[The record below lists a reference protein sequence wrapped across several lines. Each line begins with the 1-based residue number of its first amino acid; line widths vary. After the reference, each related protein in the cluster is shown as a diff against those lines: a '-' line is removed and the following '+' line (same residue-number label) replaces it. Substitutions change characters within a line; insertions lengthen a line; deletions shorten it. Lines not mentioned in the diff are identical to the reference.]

1 MFLADTTQSLQVPD
15 VRSRPRLRCRWLP
28 RRIHWARRQAISETP
43 ADDPFDADFV
53 SELEGL
59 VVESGVAVSS
69 AAPAAALQSLQ
80 EALGRFAAPLTSGG
94 AALDENAFVSLPA
107 AVLVQRSNDLIE
119 SCRRSASRE
128 AALGVESFIV
138 FFQTLA
144 PTLRDEP
151 AREVKVTF
159 FRLAPTLV
167 HMAWDEAAGKG
178 DRRRDAGEALQGLET
193 ILLEV
198 SSVHLTPA
206 EGELLFKSLDQM
218 ATLLAAG
225 EYGLARDVVGAP
237 LLAILRKNRVSRS
250 LFRLMEVEA
259 AVQVYLK
266 ERFGYSTPQLRV
278 PEDLGR
284 LGEFGPIRIFEDQ
297 EFGGDPAR
305 YLQVQLPDIPIL
317 SDIVIRLSRE
327 GGTTHDL
334 RLDGL
339 GSTRFDLPPGL
350 YNLGL
355 IYEPEEPGGV

>member
-1 MFLADTTQSLQVPD
+1 V
-15 VRSRPRLRCRWLP
+15 
-28 RRIHWARRQAISETP
+28 
-43 ADDPFDADFV
+43 
-53 SELEGL
+53 
-59 VVESGVAVSS
+59 
-69 AAPAAALQSLQ
+69 
-80 EALGRFAAPLTSGG
+80 LGRFVAPTSPGG
-94 AALDENAFVSLPA
+94 PALDEQAFVDLPA
-107 AVLVQRSNDLIE
+107 GVLVERSNDLIE

-151 AREVKVTF
+151 AREVKATF

-167 HMAWDEAAGKG
+167 HMAWDETAGEG
-178 DRRRDAGEALQGLET
+178 DRRRDAAEALQGLET

-206 EGELLFKSLDQM
+206 EGQLLFKSLDQL

-237 LLAILRKNRVSRS
+237 LLGILRKNRVSRS

-259 AVQVYLK
+259 AIQVYLK

-278 PEDLGR
+278 PEDLER
-284 LGEFGPIRIFEDQ
+284 LTDFGPIRIFEDQ
-297 EFGGDPAR
+297 EFGGEQAR

-327 GGTTHDL
+327 DGAVKDL

-339 GSTRFDLPPGL
+339 GSARFDMPPGR
-350 YNLGL
+350 YGLGL
-355 IYEPEEPGGV
+355 IYEPEESGGA

>member
-1 MFLADTTQSLQVPD
+1 M
-15 VRSRPRLRCRWLP
+15 
-28 RRIHWARRQAISETP
+28 
-43 ADDPFDADFV
+43 
-53 SELEGL
+53 L
-59 VVESGVAVSS
+59 VE
-69 AAPAAALQSLQ
+69 
-80 EALGRFAAPLTSGG
+80 
-94 AALDENAFVSLPA
+94 
-107 AVLVQRSNDLIE
+107 RSNDLIE

-151 AREVKVTF
+151 AREVKATF

-167 HMAWDEAAGKG
+167 HMAWDETAGQG
-178 DRRRDAGEALQGLET
+178 ERRRDAAEALQGLET

-206 EGELLFKSLDQM
+206 ESELLFKSLDQL

-225 EYGLARDVVGAP
+225 EYALARDVVGAP
-237 LLAILRKNRVSRS
+237 LLAILRKNRVARS

-259 AVQVYLK
+259 AIQVYLK
-266 ERFGYSTPQLRV
+266 ERFGYSTPQLHL
-278 PEDLGR
+278 PEDLDR
-284 LGEFGPIRIFEDQ
+284 LTEFGPIRIFEDQ
-297 EFGGDPAR
+297 EFGGVPER

-327 GGTTHDL
+327 DGTVKDL

-339 GSTRFDLPPGL
+339 GSARFDLAAGH
-350 YNLGL
+350 YGLGL
-355 IYEPEEPGGV
+355 IYEPEESRGA

>member
-1 MFLADTTQSLQVPD
+1 VQTL
-15 VRSRPRLRCRWLP
+15 
-28 RRIHWARRQAISETP
+28 SE
-43 ADDPFDADFV
+43 V
-53 SELEGL
+53 
-59 VVESGVAVSS
+59 
-69 AAPAAALQSLQ
+69 
-80 EALGRFAAPLTSGG
+80 LGRFVAPVSPAGPI
-94 AALDENAFVSLPA
+94 LDEQAFVALPA
-107 AVLVQRSNDLIE
+107 AVLVERSNDLIE

-151 AREVKVTF
+151 AREVKATF

-167 HMAWDEAAGKG
+167 HMAWDETAGEG
-178 DRRRDAGEALQGLET
+178 DRRRDAAEALQGLET

-206 EGELLFKSLDQM
+206 EGQLLFKSLDQL

-225 EYGLARDVVGAP
+225 EYGLARDIVGAP

-250 LFRLMEVEA
+250 LFRLMETEA
-259 AVQVYLK
+259 AIQVYLK

-278 PEDLGR
+278 PEDLDR
-284 LGEFGPIRIFEDQ
+284 LTEFGPVRIFEDQ
-297 EFGGDPAR
+297 EFGGQPAR

-327 GGTTHDL
+327 DGTTKDL

-339 GSTRFDLPPGL
+339 GSARFDLAPGR
-350 YNLGL
+350 YGLGL
-355 IYEPEEPGGV
+355 IYEPSEPGGA

>member
-1 MFLADTTQSLQVPD
+1 M
-15 VRSRPRLRCRWLP
+15 
-28 RRIHWARRQAISETP
+28 
-43 ADDPFDADFV
+43 
-53 SELEGL
+53 
-59 VVESGVAVSS
+59 AVSS
-69 AAPAAALQSLQ
+69 AAPAAAVQSLQ
-80 EALGRFAAPLTSGG
+80 EALGRFVAPLTPGSPE
-94 AALDENAFVSLPA
+94 LDEGKFVSLPA
-107 AVLVQRSNDLIE
+107 GVIVERSNDLIE

-151 AREVKVTF
+151 AREVKATF

-167 HMAWDEAAGKG
+167 HMAWDETAGQG
-178 DRRRDAGEALQGLET
+178 DRRREAGEALQALET

-206 EGELLFKSLDQM
+206 EGGLLFKSLDQL

-225 EYGLARDVVGAP
+225 EYGLAREIVGAP

-259 AVQVYLK
+259 AIQVYLK
-266 ERFGYSTPQLRV
+266 QRFGYATPQLCV
-278 PEDLGR
+278 PEDLDR
-284 LGEFGPIRIFEDQ
+284 LTEFGPIRIFEDQ
-297 EFGGDPAR
+297 DFGGEPAR

-327 GGTTHDL
+327 DGTANDL

-339 GSTRFDLPPGL
+339 GSARFELPAGR
-350 YNLGL
+350 YGLGL
-355 IYEPEEPGGV
+355 IYEPEESGGV